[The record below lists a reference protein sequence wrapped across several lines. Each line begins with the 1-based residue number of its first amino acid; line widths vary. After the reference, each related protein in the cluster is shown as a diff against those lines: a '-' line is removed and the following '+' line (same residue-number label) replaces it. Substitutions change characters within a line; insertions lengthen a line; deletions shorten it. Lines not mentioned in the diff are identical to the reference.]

1 MDGDQVDLEEAIA
14 IAKGEPRPGSTRM
27 GETDLHKQIRAERKR
42 VKAKIVTK
50 LRALAA
56 SIEEDD

>member
-1 MDGDQVDLEEAIA
+1 MDGEQIDLEECIA
-14 IAKGEPRPGSTRM
+14 VLNGKPGPGSTRM

-56 SIEEDD
+56 SIEEDE

>member
-1 MDGDQVDLEEAIA
+1 MDGEQIDLEEHIA
-14 IAKGEPRPGSTRM
+14 EKTGKPGPGSTRM

-56 SIEEDD
+56 SIEEDE